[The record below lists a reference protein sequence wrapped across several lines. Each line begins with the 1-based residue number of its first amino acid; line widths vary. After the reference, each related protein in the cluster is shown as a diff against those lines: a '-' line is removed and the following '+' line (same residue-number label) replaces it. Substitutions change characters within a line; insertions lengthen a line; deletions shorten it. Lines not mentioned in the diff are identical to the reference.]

1 MTTIKVALV
10 DDHHVVRRGIQS
22 FLSAMPEIEIVGSA
36 ASGEAFLGEMDSWLP
51 DVVVMDLYM
60 PGGID
65 GIETTRQLRQLSPHT
80 QVVVLTAHTDDERVI
95 AALRAGAIG
104 YVRKESDPQLLLD
117 AIRAAN
123 QGQSVVDPSVA
134 SAILRDMSQQAI
146 PGIDLT
152 ERENEI
158 LLELA
163 QGLTNQEIAD
173 RLVIGVETV
182 KTHVGNVL
190 SKLHLKHRHQAVIY
204 ALKKGLISLDDLEL

>member
-123 QGQSVVDPSVA
+123 RGQSVVDPSVA
-134 SAILRDMSQQAI
+134 SAVLRDMSQQAI

>member
-1 MTTIKVALV
+1 MNILKVALV

-22 FLSAMPEIEIVGSA
+22 YLSAMPDIEVIGTA
-36 ASGEAFLGEMDSWLP
+36 DSGEAFLEKLDTLLP

-60 PGGID
+60 PGGMD
-65 GIETTRQLRQLSPHT
+65 GIQTTEKLRELSPHT

-123 QGQSVVDPSVA
+123 RGQSIVDPSVA
-134 SAILRDMSQQAI
+134 GAVLRDMTQQNI
-146 PGIDLT
+146 TGMTLT
-152 ERENEI
+152 DREHEI
-158 LLELA
+158 LLELVH
-163 QGLTNQEIAD
+163 GLTNQEIAD
-173 RLVIGVETV
+173 KLVIGTETV

-204 ALKKGLISLDDLEL
+204 ALKKGIISLDDLEL

>member
-1 MTTIKVALV
+1 MIRVVLV
-10 DDHHVVRRGIQS
+10 DDHHVVRRGIES
-22 FLSAMPEIEIVGSA
+22 YLSAMPDIEVIGNA
-36 ASGEAFLGEMDSWLP
+36 DSGEKLLEQLEAWLP
-51 DVVVMDLYM
+51 DVVIMDLYM

-65 GIETTRQLRQLSPHT
+65 GIETTKQLRAISPHT

-123 QGQSVVDPSVA
+123 KDKSVVDPTIA
-134 SAILRDMSQQAI
+134 SALLHDMTNQKM

-152 ERENEI
+152 EREQEI

-163 QGLTNQEIAD
+163 QGLTNKEIAEK
-173 RLVIGVETV
+173 LVIGTETV
-182 KTHVGNVL
+182 KTHVGNIL
-190 SKLHLKHRHQAVIY
+190 SKLHLKHRHQTIVY
-204 ALKKGLISLDDLEL
+204 ALKKGLITLDELEV

>member
-1 MTTIKVALV
+1 MSIKVALV

-22 FLSAMPEIEIVGSA
+22 FLSAMPDVEIVGNAS
-36 ASGEAFLGEMDSWLP
+36 SGEAFLEAVDGWLP

-65 GIETTRQLRQLSPHT
+65 GIETTQQLRQRSPHT

-123 QGQSVVDPSVA
+123 NGQSIVDPAVA
-134 SAILRDMSQQAI
+134 GAVLRDMTQQNF
-146 PGIDLT
+146 PGNDLT
-152 ERENEI
+152 PREQDI

-163 QGLTNQEIAD
+163 QGLSNQEIAD
-173 RLVIGVETV
+173 KLVIGTETV
-182 KTHVGNVL
+182 KTHVGNVI
-190 SKLHLKHRHQAVIY
+190 SKLHLKHRHQAVVY

>member
-1 MTTIKVALV
+1 MIRIALV

-22 FLSAMPEIEIVGSA
+22 FLSAMPDVNVIGTA
-36 ASGEAFLGEMDSWLP
+36 DSGEAFLETLDAWLP

-65 GIETTRQLRQLSPHT
+65 GIETTKRLRQQSPHT

-123 QGQSVVDPSVA
+123 NGQSIVDPAVA
-134 SAILRDMSQQAI
+134 GAVLRDMTSPNI
-146 PGIDLT
+146 PGISLT
-152 ERENEI
+152 DRENEI

-173 RLVIGVETV
+173 KLVIGTETV

>member
-1 MTTIKVALV
+1 MIRVALV

-22 FLSAMPEIEIVGSA
+22 YLSAMPDIDIIGTA
-36 ASGEAFLGEMDSWLP
+36 DSGERALEQVSDWVP

-65 GIETTRQLRQLSPHT
+65 GIETTQQLREISPHT

-117 AIRAAN
+117 AIRAATR
-123 QGQSVVDPSVA
+123 GRSIVDPAVA
-134 SAILRDMSQQAI
+134 GALLKDMTDTSL

-152 ERENEI
+152 EREHEV
-158 LLELA
+158 LMELT

-173 RLVIGVETV
+173 KLVIGTETV

-204 ALKKGLISLDDLEL
+204 ALKNGLISLDDLEL